1 MDVTA
6 SQIEEIVR
14 QVVQSMGNGAGS
26 AANTADLPKV
36 AHCAMLVAPKKFE
49 VKEIPIPELTDDDI
63 LVRVEGAGV
72 CGTDVH
78 EWRQDPFGLIPV
90 VLGHEGTGEVV
101 YLGKNIKCD
110 TAGKPLKVG
119 DKLVTSVISCGDCY
133 VCRMVPGRTNLCDN
147 QGVFGLI
154 GDKRGTA
161 EGNRVNGWF
170 ADYMLIRG
178 AGATYF
184 QVNDLNLNQRMLL
197 ELAAVCDIAESKRLW
212 ADENLP
218 GVPCYEDYKEMI
230 DSGVCDTV
238 IVATPHYFHSPIAI
252 YAFEKGKNVLTEK
265 PAGVYTKQVEE
276 MNAAAKKSGKVFGI
290 MYNQRTNPKFQKMR
304 EIVQSGELG
313 ELKRCI
319 WIITNW
325 YRTQAYY
332 DSGTWRATWAGEGG
346 GVLLN
351 QCPHQLDLWQWI
363 FGMPNRVM
371 GHCKYGHWHNIEV
384 EDEVTAYAEYPN
396 GATGAFITTTG
407 ECPGTNRLEIT
418 GDKGKLVWE
427 EGKLTWWKLAVPE
440 REFCVTCKEGF
451 AQPEMTVTEVE
462 TDNIELGHNGIL
474 QNFTNAILYG
484 EELLAPGYEG
494 INGLNISNAIHLSDW
509 TGKPQAVPVDGE
521 LFLKYLNERRA
532 TSHVKEEK
540 EDSGKIADLSG
551 TYNDR
556 WKVR

>member
-1 MDVTA
+1 MSETVKVG
-6 SQIEEIVR
+6 IVGI
-14 QVVQSMGNGAGS
+14 GNMGS
-26 AANTADLPKV
+26 AHAKSI
-36 AHCAMLVAPKKFE
+36 FS
-49 VKEIPIPELTDDDI
+49 
-63 LVRVEGAGV
+63 G
-72 CGTDVH
+72 
-78 EWRQDPFGLIPV
+78 
-90 VLGHEGTGEVV
+90 
-101 YLGKNIKCD
+101 NIK
-110 TAGKPLKVG
+110 G
-119 DKLVTSVISCGDCY
+119 
-133 VCRMVPGRTNLCDN
+133 M
-147 QGVFGLI
+147 
-154 GDKRGTA
+154 
-161 EGNRVNGWF
+161 
-170 ADYMLIRG
+170 
-178 AGATYF
+178 
-184 QVNDLNLNQRMLL
+184 

-440 REFCVTCKEGF
+440 REFFVTCKEGF